1 MKGRIILAMAAA
13 AALLLPDMAVAQRAG
28 SVELGAVGQF
38 LVYDDEVGV
47 ENALGIGGRG
57 GFFFLPNLSVEVD
70 WVYSEPELTD
80 APGFQGRD
88 FISHELIQARLL
100 YTHWLGENLGLQ
112 LGAGYSYDNYS
123 RPRRVGSRGGGPGG
137 LLGLRFKF
145 NDYLSAR
152 VNGFGYFVSEDD
164 DANIPRPQSTNL
176 GLQAGLSLI
185 IGDRA
190 PVTEVVQ
197 LPAPPPD
204 TVVVERRVE
213 PPLPEGTPTQICLA
227 TGENVTIYITPQG
240 DTLVGPR
247 RIDVRQLGPG
257 VAFAGEYAQ
266 GRSWFEADEPI
277 TFENR
282 RYDRSGGEVGLDCA
296 NIMRVGEFGG
306 VPLFADAGAQR
317 PFETLYVPVRPG
329 VWQAYQTDLAMV
341 RGE

>member
-1 MKGRIILAMAAA
+1 MKGRIILALAAA
-13 AALLLPDMAVAQRAG
+13 AALLLPEMAVAQRAG

-38 LVYDDEVGV
+38 TVYDNDVGI
-47 ENALGIGGRG
+47 ENALGIGGRAG
-57 GFFFLPNLSVEVD
+57 IFFMRNLSVEVD

-100 YTHWLGENLGLQ
+100 YTHWLGDNLGLQ

-123 RPRRVGSRGGGPGG
+123 RPRTVGSRGGGPGG
-137 LLGLRFKF
+137 LLGFRFRF
-145 NDYLSAR
+145 NDWVSAR

-164 DANIPRPQSTNL
+164 DAHIPRPQTTNL
-176 GLQAGLSLI
+176 GLQAGLSVI
-185 IGDRA
+185 IGDR
-190 PVTEVVQ
+190 VREEIVQ

-204 TVVVERRVE
+204 TVVVTREVE
-213 PPLPEGTPTQICLA
+213 TPLPEGTPTQICLA
-227 TGENVTIYITPQG
+227 TGENLTIYITPQG

-266 GRSWFEADEPI
+266 GRTWFDADEPV
-277 TFENR
+277 TFEDR
-282 RYDRSGGEVGLDCA
+282 RYERVGGEVGLDCA
-296 NIMRVGEFGG
+296 NIMRVGEFQG
-306 VPLFADAGAQR
+306 VPLFADAGAER

-329 VWQAYQTDLAMV
+329 VWQAYQTDVAMV
-341 RGE
+341 RG